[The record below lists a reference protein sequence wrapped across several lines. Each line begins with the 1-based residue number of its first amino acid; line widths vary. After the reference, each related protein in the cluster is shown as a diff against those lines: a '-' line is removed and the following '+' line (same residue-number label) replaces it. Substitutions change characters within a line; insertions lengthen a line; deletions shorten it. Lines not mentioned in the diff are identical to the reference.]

1 MNVILQED
9 SQLLSDVVV
18 IGYATGSQRTIS
30 GAVQKVGREEMN
42 AGVVVN
48 PLAAIKGKI
57 AGVNIQKQVVTLQ
70 LPPLFVFVVLLL

>member
-1 MNVILQED
+1 MKED
-9 SQLLSDVVV
+9 AQLLDDVVV

-48 PLAAIKGKI
+48 PLSAIKGKV
-57 AGVNIQKQVVTLQ
+57 AGVNIQKPVVTL
-70 LPPLFVFVVLLL
+70 LLLRLFVFVVLLL